1 MPRRTRRAA
10 NLVRRRPNLRR
21 NRGEDEQEQ
30 RLPNRRR
37 RLEYE
42 PQRAVHQP
50 EEQLNQP
57 PPPPP
62 AQNNIQPPPQENI
75 EQLPQEVVQP
85 QPQNQ
90 ARSEV
95 NVQFDEPLL
104 IPNVN
109 EVDIFI
115 SQAIKEKTW
124 LFEYIDLAIMYKSN
138 FNNQFDQQKYISIN
152 EYGKLVA
159 QTKLANKSC
168 NQ

>member
-1 MPRRTRRAA
+1 
-10 NLVRRRPNLRR
+10 
-21 NRGEDEQEQ
+21 
-30 RLPNRRR
+30 
-37 RLEYE
+37 LEYE
-42 PQRAVHQP
+42 PQRAVYQP

-62 AQNNIQPPPQENI
+62 AQNNIQPPPPQENF

-90 ARSEV
+90 ARCEV

-115 SQAIKEKTW
+115 GQAIKEKTW
-124 LFEYIDLAIMYKSN
+124 LFEYIDLAIMH
-138 FNNQFDQQKYISIN
+138 
-152 EYGKLVA
+152 
-159 QTKLANKSC
+159 
-168 NQ
+168 

>member
-1 MPRRTRRAA
+1 MPKRPRRAA
-10 NLVRRRPNLRR
+10 NPIRRRPNLRR
-21 NRGEDEQEQ
+21 NRGEDEHEQ
-30 RLPNRRR
+30 HPPNRRR

-42 PQRAVHQP
+42 PQRTVHQP

-57 PPPPP
+57 LPAPP
-62 AQNNIQPPPQENI
+62 AHNNIQ
-75 EQLPQEVVQP
+75 LPEEVVQP
-85 QPQNQ
+85 QLQNQ
-90 ARSEV
+90 ARNEV

-104 IPNVN
+104 IANVN

-115 SQAIKEKTW
+115 SQAIKKTIW
-124 LFEYIDLAIMYKSN
+124 LFEYIDLAIMHKSN
-138 FNNQFDQQKYISIN
+138 FNNQIDQQKYISIN

>member
-1 MPRRTRRAA
+1 MPRRPRWAA
-10 NLVRRRPNLRR
+10 NQIQRRPNLRR

-30 RLPNRRR
+30 HPPNRRR

-57 PPPPP
+57 LPAPPDH
-62 AQNNIQPPPQENI
+62 NNIQ
-75 EQLPQEVVQP
+75 LPEEVVQP

-90 ARSEV
+90 ARGEV
-95 NVQFDEPLL
+95 SVQFDEPLL
-104 IPNVN
+104 IANVN

-115 SQAIKEKTW
+115 SQAIKENIW
-124 LFEYIDLAIMYKSN
+124 LFEYIYLAIMYKSN